1 MKNMIYGFET
11 SKNPKLSEVGGKA
24 KALIETTNAGFPVP
38 EGIALT
44 VEFFSP
50 WLNDIK
56 ATREWTKL
64 LSDVTKEKC
73 DAVKAIATQL
83 KFSEL
88 QKTEF
93 EKHLC
98 ELHTGAIYA
107 VRSSSPEEDLEG
119 TSFAGMYETFLG
131 ITIGQLESY
140 VAKAFASMFDF
151 RVMEYKKQNGINLE
165 NTRISVIIQRQIA
178 SDVSGVGF
186 SLNPNNNCYDEVMIN
201 AAFGLGETIVSGVVS
216 PDTYIVDKVKNEI
229 LEKKINEKKHALWLL
244 KDGGTIEK
252 ANKNPMGQALRDDQI
267 VELTKLIAKCESHY
281 GIPMDTE
288 WAYENGKLYLLQSR
302 PITTYFPLYEEYQ
315 TKPGETKHLYLDL
328 IKLSQGFE
336 YSMSELG
343 NELFSKMIEN
353 AKQGIMPEGK
363 DGAFYSINGRE
374 YMDLTNM
381 EKAFGEKTVRRTMGS
396 YDVPTKET
404 LKDFDFKNGY
414 HLDEKPP
421 KLNGVTS
428 AGIKMALGIIP
439 IIIKTMKDPM
449 AQHDLYFFH
458 AEKGFQEIDNVMNTD
473 IDFSKKVDAVMKMFK
488 EMMHLAMPMA
498 VALISEMKIKKMFKD
513 QDLNA
518 EIIALSID
526 LPGNPTSEMG
536 YSLVNLATFDEVQ
549 KTEFSKV
556 FAKGIKERTFSK
568 EFLNAYDKH
577 MQKFGCRCVGEI
589 DTAAVRPYE
598 DLEVFFKQLKLINI
612 DDNAM
617 QTSKQKKEKAYQKLL
632 VAAKAM
638 KKEKQFIKYAKAYNL
653 LGVREHP
660 KYMYVYANDKLRQ
673 VTLKLAKQFVDE
685 GRLDA
690 IDDIFMLTSDQIT
703 DGQRNVSFDLKSI
716 VAEKKKARELTKHV
730 KSWPSIID
738 SRGKIFR
745 YIRQS
750 ESGDLVGDAVS
761 PGVIKGRAKVLLTPF
776 EKPLN
781 KGEILVAKA
790 TEPTWTPIFI
800 NAAAVVMEV
809 GGPLQHGA
817 IIAREYG
824 IPCVT
829 GIDGATTTIKDGD
842 MLEVD
847 GSSGL
852 VKIIKD

>member
-1 MKNMIYGFET
+1 MRDMIYDFLT
-11 SKNPKLSEVGGKA
+11 KKSPKLSEVGGKA
-24 KALIETTNAGFPVP
+24 KALIETTKAGFPVP

-50 WLNDIK
+50 WLDTIK
-56 ATREWTKL
+56 STHEWTEL
-64 LSDVTKEKC
+64 LLDVTKENC
-73 DAVKAIATQL
+73 DGIKAKATVL
-83 KFSEL
+83 KFTEI
-88 QKTEF
+88 QKVEF

-98 ELHTGAIYA
+98 QLHTESIFA

-119 TSFAGMYETFLG
+119 TSFAGMYETYLG
-131 ITIGQLESY
+131 ITIGELESY
-140 VAKAFASMFDF
+140 VAKAFASMFDY
-151 RVMEYKKQNGINLE
+151 RVMAYKEQNGINIE
-165 NTRISVIIQRQIA
+165 NTRIAVIIQKQIA

-201 AAFGLGETIVSGVVS
+201 AAFGLGETIVSGTVS
-216 PDTYIVDKVKNEI
+216 PDTYIVNKVNNQV
-229 LEKKINEKKHALWLL
+229 LEKKVNEKKHALYLL

-252 ANKNPMGQALRDDQI
+252 SIENPLQQALRDNQI
-267 VELTKLIAKCESHY
+267 IELTKLITKCESHY
-281 GIPMDTE
+281 GMPMDTE

-315 TKPGETKHLYLDL
+315 TKPSETRHLYIDM
-328 IKLSQGFE
+328 IKLTQGFE

-343 NELFSKMIEN
+343 NEMFTKMIVN

-363 DGAFYSINGRE
+363 DGAFYSVNGRM

-381 EKAFGEKTVRRTMGS
+381 EKALGEKMINRTIGS

-404 LKDFDFKNGY
+404 LKNFNFKNGY
-414 HLDEKPP
+414 HINEKPA
-421 KLNGVTS
+421 KLKGITS
-428 AGIKMALGIIP
+428 ASIKMALGIIP
-439 IIIKTMKDPM
+439 TLVKTLKDPM
-449 AQHDLYFFH
+449 AQYDLYFEH
-458 AEKGFQEIDNVMNTD
+458 AERGFKEIDRIMDTN
-473 IDFSKKVDAVMKMFK
+473 IDFNKKADAIMKMFY
-488 EMMHLAMPMA
+488 EMMIHAMPMA
-498 VALISEMKIKKMFKD
+498 ACLIAETKIKKMFKD
-513 QDLNA
+513 QNLDT
-518 EIIALSID
+518 EILALSID
-526 LPGNPTSEMG
+526 LSGNPTSQMG
-536 YSLVNLATFDEVQ
+536 YSLVHLASFDEVQ

-556 FAKGIKERTFSK
+556 FAKGIQERTFSK
-568 EFLNAYDKH
+568 EFLKAYDEH

-598 DLEVFFKQLKLINI
+598 NIEDFFRQLKLINI
-612 DDNAM
+612 HDNAM

-632 VAAKAM
+632 ETARYM
-638 KKEKQFIKYAKAYNL
+638 KKEKKFIKYAKAYNI
-653 LGVREHP
+653 LGIREHP

-673 VTLKLAKQFVDE
+673 VALKLAKQFVKE
-685 GRLDA
+685 GRLDV
-690 IDDIFMLTSDQIT
+690 IDDIFMLTSNEIT
-703 DGQRNVSFDLKSI
+703 EGQHNPHFDLKSI
-716 VAEKKKARELTKHV
+716 VTEKKKVRGITKHV
-730 KSWPSIID
+730 KSWPTIID

-761 PGVIKGRAKVLLTPF
+761 PGIIKGRAKVLLTPF
-776 EKPLN
+776 EKPLH

-842 MLEVD
+842 LLEVD
-847 GSSGL
+847 GSSGI